1 MSLKRAVKKQYYYC
15 RMGSGGGSYLKIGLG
30 LLEKAVWGVLQK
42 LAKTYHEKEK
52 ACQSIKVQILSAVS
66 KMKERKRIL
75 EVQAEHCKTNRLDLY
90 YQWKEGRIVKEEY
103 AIRKDELTKDWYI
116 TVLADGSIIKNYS
129 ASQTD
134 ERYDLPFQLPETWS
148 WKYH

>member
-15 RMGSGGGSYLKIGLG
+15 RMGSGCGSYLKIGLG
-30 LLEKAVWGVLQK
+30 LLEKAVWGVQQK
-42 LAKTYHEKEK
+42 LAETYHEEEK
-52 ACQSIKVQILSAVS
+52 ACQSKKVQILSAVS

-103 AIRKDELTKDWYI
+103 AIRKDELTKEL
-116 TVLADGSIIKNYS
+116 V
-129 ASQTD
+129 D
-134 ERYDLPFQLPETWS
+134 ELQIHL
-148 WKYH
+148 